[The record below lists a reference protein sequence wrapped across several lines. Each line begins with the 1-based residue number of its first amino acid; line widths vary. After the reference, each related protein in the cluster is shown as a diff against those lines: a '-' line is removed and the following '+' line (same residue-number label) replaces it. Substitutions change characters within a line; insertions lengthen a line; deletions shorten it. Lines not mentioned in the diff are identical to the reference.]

1 MVQKKRLRARRSEK
15 GEGKMRGRGDDGTMV
30 RGDVGGN
37 RRKQG
42 KGKRENEGMM
52 VLQDERVRERNE
64 KARSREI
71 GSQWSVIN
79 PSILQS
85 FNPSI
90 RG

>member
-1 MVQKKRLRARRSEK
+1 
-15 GEGKMRGRGDDGTMV
+15 
-30 RGDVGGN
+30 
-37 RRKQG
+37 
-42 KGKRENEGMM
+42 MM